1 MKKAMIILK
10 ILTWTTMTLL
20 FAFAMNFLAYSWTA
34 NLAQAQTSPSIQ
46 SSSLNSTNGTHVLPS
61 SPTKLPGIKITSP
74 LKGQP
79 IPLSKNL
86 TITGTS
92 TDNASPTSDCKVAVI
107 MNGIKPYQEAIP
119 TGSHGPQDYS
129 NWSFTPNTKYA
140 AIKEGQNKI
149 TSKIACQ
156 NSITPVNLTKF
167 YSVNF
172 TGLADNNTQKRQQQ
186 QQQSANLSQN
196 ATSGILSPA
205 VSSPKVKPLK
215 VLAIDLKLGKDP
227 VIRGDTQDI
236 TVMVHNANS
245 TGKVIGANVIG
256 HIFNPSGSSKKEF
269 GGKTDQD
276 GLVTYSWKIGG
287 KGKSSTYQVDVNAS
301 AIGYENKTTTDTFK
315 VKPLPAS
322 APPAQAKNNNSHS
335 RIPEIRIPEIR
346 IPDIVFPSNFPFG

>member
-20 FAFAMNFLAYSWTA
+20 LAFAMNFLAYSWTA
-34 NLAQAQTSPSIQ
+34 NLAQAQIPPSIQ
-46 SSSLNSTNGTHVLPS
+46 NSSLNSTNGTHVLPS
-61 SPTKLPGIKITSP
+61 SPAKLPAVKITSP

-79 IPLSKNL
+79 IQLSKNL

-92 TDNASPTSDCKVAVI
+92 TDNASSTSDCKVAVI
-107 MNGIKPYQEAIP
+107 MNGIKPYQQAIP

-129 NWSFTPNTKYA
+129 NWSFTPSTKYA

-156 NSITPVNLTKF
+156 NSITPANLTKF

-172 TGLADNNTQKRQQQ
+172 TGLADNNTQKGQQ
-186 QQQSANLSQN
+186 QQQSAILSQN

-215 VLAIDLKLGKDP
+215 ALAIDLKLGKDP

-236 TVMVHNANS
+236 TVMVHDANS

-269 GGKTDQD
+269 GAKTDQD

-301 AIGYENKTTTDTFK
+301 AIGYENKTATDTFK
-315 VKPLPAS
+315 VKPLPDS
-322 APPAQAKNNNSHS
+322 APAAEAKDNSSHS